1 MVLVLAFWKPCVLNA
16 DAKTERVEKIL
27 YPSVPMGQ
35 ENYYVYKD
43 STNSDISA
51 ENLSSLN
58 GNRIGVTKNSIQ
70 TGIFRDWA
78 DMRGITTELIELD
91 ISDNDSIKRA
101 DELMYENK
109 RIWKEANTG
118 K

>member
-1 MVLVLAFWKPCVLNA
+1 MRKTKIKNITAVILGMVLVLSSWKPCVLNA
-16 DAKTERVEKIL
+16 DAKTERAEKIL

-58 GNRIGVTKNSIQ
+58 
-70 TGIFRDWA
+70 
-78 DMRGITTELIELD
+78 
-91 ISDNDSIKRA
+91 
-101 DELMYENK
+101 
-109 RIWKEANTG
+109 
-118 K
+118 